1 MWLVDYLK
9 IYEEDT
15 FSFSPSI
22 LKGRRDMRKKVE
34 EYLASICRP
43 NLGLTEVDVEFCRGF
58 LYWLQTAKHG
68 VAKDGKT
75 ISNGCA
81 HHHQAVLNG
90 ALNRA
95 VRDGYIKANP
105 LKAIPSKEKYQPSES
120 VREYLTMEEL
130 KKLMDTDC
138 PHADVKKAFLLSSF
152 TGLRLSDI
160 RSLTWSLILTG
171 PDGNTKYIRTKMQ
184 KTQKFI
190 NLPLSAEA
198 VACLNPTKDADE
210 PIFTLPKG
218 VSNIER
224 NLDKWLENAGIEKH
238 ITFHCARHSF
248 AVLALAAGSDLYTV
262 GKLMGHT
269 NIRSTQ
275 IYADVIM
282 ETKIDAV
289 NRMSSFFS

>member
-1 MWLVDYLK
+1 M
-9 IYEEDT
+9 EA
-15 FSFSPSI
+15 
-22 LKGRRDMRKKVE
+22 
-34 EYLASICRP
+34 YLAGICRP

-190 NLPLSAEA
+190 NLPLPAEA

-210 PIFTLPKG
+210 PIFTLSKG

-238 ITFHCARHSF
+238 ITFHCARHTF
-248 AVLALAAGSDLYTV
+248 ATMMLTLGADIYTTS
-262 GKLMGHT
+262 KLLGHANVNT
-269 NIRSTQ
+269 TT
-275 IYADVIM
+275 IYA
-282 ETKIDAV
+282 KIVDQKKVEAV
-289 NRMSSFFS
+289 NLVDNFFGKS